1 MKVTILGLSITS
13 SWGNGH
19 ATNYRALARALH
31 SRGDEVTFLE
41 RERSWYAQHRDLVD
55 PPWCRTILYESV
67 SELGA
72 RLAGTV
78 RDADLVIVGSFVP
91 DGVEVAQWTLSQA
104 TGPVAFYDIDTP
116 VTLAKLGSGDHEYL
130 TSELVT
136 RFDLYL
142 SFTAGP
148 VLERLEEEFGARR
161 PRAFYCFVDP
171 DAYRPVEVSHRFEL
185 NYLGTYSP
193 GRQPAVEQ
201 LLLAPARR
209 LPDARFSVGGPM
221 YPPEIQWPANVER
234 LEHVA
239 PGEHP
244 RFYGSARFTLN
255 VTRPEMRALG
265 YAPSVR
271 LFEAAA
277 CGVPII
283 SDTWPGIET
292 ILEPGREIFL
302 AEGTDDVL
310 RILDQTDPPTRES
323 VARAARRRVLCE
335 HTAEQ
340 RAAQLHELTIGV
352 VAAVSTT
359 SPAASVSSGAAL

>member
-1 MKVTILGLSITS
+1 MRVTILGLSITS

-31 SRGDEVTFLE
+31 RRGDQVTFLE
-41 RERSWYAQHRDLVD
+41 RERSWYAQHRDLLRA
-55 PPWCRTILYESV
+55 PWCRTILYESV
-67 SELGA
+67 AELQS
-72 RLAGTV
+72 RLQDTM

-91 DGVEVAQWTLSQA
+91 DGADVAEWVLTHA
-104 TGPVAFYDIDTP
+104 RGPVAFYDIDTP
-116 VTLAKLGSGDHEYL
+116 VTLDKLRCGDREYL
-130 TSELVT
+130 TAELVSE
-136 RFDLYL
+136 FDLYL

-148 VLERLEEEFGARR
+148 ALDCLEQEFGARR

-171 DAYRPVEVSHRFEL
+171 DAYRPVDVSQRFAL

-193 GRQPAVEQ
+193 GRQPALEQ
-201 LLLAPARR
+201 LLLEPARR
-209 LPDARFSVGGPM
+209 RPGARFSVAGPM
-221 YPPEIQWPANVER
+221 YPPEIQWPANVDR
-234 LEHVA
+234 VDHLA

-244 RFYGSARFTLN
+244 RFYRSAAFTLN

-265 YAPSVR
+265 YSPSVR

-302 AEGTDDVL
+302 AEGADDVL
-310 RILDQTDPPTRES
+310 AILERTDRAAREA
-323 VARAARRRVLCE
+323 VARSARRRVLAE
-335 HTAEQ
+335 HTAER
-340 RAAQLHELTIGV
+340 RAAQLHELALEVGAGV
-352 VAAVSTT
+352 MPT
-359 SPAASVSSGAAL
+359 